1 MAYIGQGPGIVVTN
15 VNAIGA
21 QTTAT
26 LALANPTSLTITG
39 GGADALRGLP
49 EPTGLSTQ
57 EDYNIYLYNAL
68 STPFSSVP
76 VGATPPAGTPVQGE
90 LFYDTS
96 DGTLKV
102 YDTNAYVST
111 QSGLATSVA
120 LISGTVDSLS
130 AGSFSI
136 SGGTVSGSVAIV
148 ETTKTTAGA
157 LNITTASTDADDFAL
172 KINNAD
178 GTYVQIF
185 GNQRVEFLSKLISDP
200 ASGPNF
206 VDNTHQGF
214 AIKGPIPGNAA
225 ISGTVLDVFYNV
237 GSIGTAINYYGL
249 ISNPTNLVNKGHL
262 DDNFLPLTAGT
273 GKPLT
278 GQLTINVDSGNIISG
293 NSGVFAVDDLG
304 RVTCRNIST
313 VNGDA
318 SFDNEVYFSGSAKT
332 QTIRAFNNSSKILAL
347 QVSNGTNTTSPSGNN
362 YTTVFS
368 ASTTAF
374 TFNTLL
380 FDKLRAADGAQDF
393 IIRGRTTEDTA
404 VTSGQLLFV
413 NRNGSAN
420 ADAVNYNGL
429 TNNDENI
436 QTKASVLDLI
446 ANNAPDTI
454 STLTVTNTLQGASGG
469 QPGSLE
475 IDASNVDVATRL
487 TLPTYVNAT
496 TASTV
501 NLGIGT
507 GKSFYINNNVS
518 TGFNSGTIG
527 YFNNSGLVWNRN
539 IQMFGSSV
547 AGSDDPLATG
557 QNQTLQFGGE
567 GPLAYI
573 YKNGNTQTGASAG
586 NGFRIA
592 IDNSQGQPQ
601 KVMNL
606 FINSS
611 NQGFMNLYYEP
622 RNAYGIVRLQDLA
635 TGVVG
640 SVNGYS
646 TTGEEGTDSYQ
657 FVAHTHLIPGQ
668 CEFGEK
674 QGGGRG
680 FTLQGS
686 TVAQPSNTSAIV
698 LQLYHY
704 SSSAAQSSKL
714 LYAGDT
720 TTDDQCVQ
728 TKASTNA
735 LITSA
740 LADHSGPDQ
749 FFINHSSAGNTT
761 TLTGFGLLCYFEKVG
776 NLASISLKAGSD
788 NTIPVNAKVCQLPS
802 GYRPLYQSYFT
813 AASDNGSVQA
823 VMRIATNGQIT
834 VVSVTGPTSTLYA
847 NYTFN
852 VSSFT
857 GASII
862 YS

>member
-15 VNAIGA
+15 VNAVGA

-39 GGADALRGLP
+39 GGANALRGLP

-57 EDYNIYLYNAL
+57 EDYNIYIYNAL
-68 STPFSSVP
+68 STPFASVP

-90 LFYDTS
+90 LYYDTS

-102 YDTNAYVST
+102 YDTNVYVST
-111 QSGLATSVA
+111 QSGLASSVA
-120 LISGTVDSLS
+120 TISGTVDSLS
-130 AGSFSI
+130 ANSYAI
-136 SGGTVSGSVAIV
+136 SGGTISGSVAIV

-157 LNITTASTDADDFAL
+157 LNITTASTDTDDFAL

-185 GNQRVEFLSKLISDP
+185 GDQRVEFLSKLISDP

-206 VDNTHQGF
+206 VSNTVQGF
-214 AIKGPIPGNAA
+214 AIKGPVPGDAA
-225 ISGTVLDVFYNV
+225 ISGTVLDVFYNP
-237 GSIGTAINYYGL
+237 GAIGTAINYRGL
-249 ISNPTNLVNKGHL
+249 IANPNNLINKGYV
-262 DDNFLPLTAGT
+262 DDNFLPLTAGA

-278 GQLTINVDSGNIISG
+278 GELVINVNSGNIISG

-318 SFDNEVYFSGSAKT
+318 SFDNEVYLSSSAAV
-332 QTIRAFNNSSKILAL
+332 QSIRAFNNASKIFAL
-347 QVSNGTNTTSPSGNN
+347 QVSNGTNTVSPSGNN
-362 YTTVFS
+362 FTTIFQATTSALTVGSLNFVKLRGENGDQDFEIQGRTT
-368 ASTTAF
+368 ASTT
-374 TFNTLL
+374 
-380 FDKLRAADGAQDF
+380 
-393 IIRGRTTEDTA
+393 ITT
-404 VTSGQLLFV
+404 GQLLFV

-420 ADAVNYNGL
+420 ADAINYNGL
-429 TNNDENI
+429 VNNDENI

-446 ANNAPDTI
+446 ANNAPDTVV
-454 STLTVTNTLQGASGG
+454 SLTVTNNIQGASGG
-469 QPGSLE
+469 QPGQLN
-475 IDASNVDVATRL
+475 IDADVVDVASRL

-496 TASTV
+496 TSSTV

-507 GKSFYINNNVS
+507 TKAFYIQSNAS
-518 TGFNSGTIG
+518 AGFNSGTIG
-527 YFNNSGLVWNRN
+527 YFNNGGLVWNRPL
-539 IQMFGSSV
+539 QLFGNSV
-547 AGSDDPLATG
+547 AGSDDPLANG
-557 QNQTLQFGGE
+557 QQQTLNFGGD
-567 GPLAYI
+567 GPLGYI
-573 YKNGNTQTGASAG
+573 YKNGNTQTGSAAG
-586 NGFRIA
+586 NGIRIA
-592 IDNSQGQPQ
+592 IDNAQGQPQ

-611 NQGFMNLYYEP
+611 NQGYMNLYYAP
-622 RNAYGIVRLQDLA
+622 QNAYGIVRLQDLA

-640 SVNGYS
+640 SINGYS
-646 TTGEEGTDSYQ
+646 TTGEEGTDNYQ
-657 FVAHTHLIPGQ
+657 FVANTHLIPGQ

-674 QGGGRG
+674 TSGGRG

-686 TVAQPSNTSAIV
+686 TISQPSNTSAIV
-698 LQLYHY
+698 LQLFHY
-704 SSSAAQSSKL
+704 TSSQAQASKL

-720 TTDDQCVQ
+720 TTEDECVQ

-735 LITSA
+735 LIASA
-740 LADHSGPDQ
+740 LANQSDPDQ
-749 FFINHSSAGNTT
+749 FFINHGSAGSTT
-761 TLTGFGLLCYFEKVG
+761 TLTGFGLVCYFEKVG

-788 NTIPVNAKVCQLPS
+788 ANIGVNAKICQLPS

-813 AASDNGSVQA
+813 AANDSGSVQA
-823 VMRIATNGQIT
+823 VMRINTNGQIT

-852 VSSFT
+852 VSSFA
-857 GASII
+857 GASIVNA
-862 YS
+862 